1 MVKWWEQMQ
10 EFIKRATPPARIADA
25 VFEEGIRMGK
35 LYIIPHKET
44 AQVIK
49 NRFDGIM
56 NNIKGIA
63 MKKEITVWS
72 EAPRYGRRS
81 AYL

>member
-1 MVKWWEQMQ
+1 MLKRWEQMQ
-10 EFIKRATPPARIADA
+10 AFIKQATPPAVIADA
-25 VFEEGIRMGK
+25 VFEEGIRQGK

-56 NNIKGIA
+56 KDI
-63 MKKEITVWS
+63 
-72 EAPRYGRRS
+72 
-81 AYL
+81 